1 MILSVG
7 GVVAGGGVPGD
18 GDGLAGEL
26 ERDGPLDGAGGA
38 VAGLACAEDL
48 LAVFY
53 RDLHAPPGGVALD
66 HLDCGG
72 GGVGGDQGQVVA
84 GLGLVADEHCGDRAG
99 AEDRVP

>member
-1 MILSVG
+1 MAGPWWCTRERGTVILYVG

-53 RDLHAPPGGVALD
+53 RDLNPPPLMPVKEKSSLAHPGHPG
-66 HLDCGG
+66 
-72 GGVGGDQGQVVA
+72 
-84 GLGLVADEHCGDRAG
+84 RY
-99 AEDRVP
+99 